1 MLLNFKGIISKMAV
15 IIISGLT
22 AICFFQHNKVEKL
35 NKELS
40 QTVNNYKYYQQ
51 LNSSNNKQQRTLQ
64 LKIKDLQSSND
75 SLLTTLDNTRKQLKI
90 KKDNLQQ
97 AQVINTEMKDTTKV
111 EILTKNIDFKEE
123 LKLNPLTTIIVERKD
138 SILTTILDIKNQQIL
153 FVEETKEYRNK
164 YKSWFQ
170 RLFKFDFKK
179 DKVRKYQIHN
189 SNPLIQVTDTR
200 IIEIVK

>member
-15 IIISGLT
+15 IIIGGLT
-22 AICFFQHNKVEKL
+22 AICFLQHNKVEKL

-51 LNSSNNKQQRTLQ
+51 LNSSNNAQQRTLQ
-64 LKIKDLQSSND
+64 LKIEDLQNSND
-75 SLLTTLDNTRKQLKI
+75 SLLTTLDNTRKQLNI
-90 KKDNLQQ
+90 KNSNLQQ

-111 EILTKNIDFKEE
+111 EIFTKDVDFKEE